1 MFSKKDLQ
9 DNDIVYYR
17 DESKRIVKG
26 KNLLDI
32 DGNICYNLNRYRE
45 DLIEKNDNISLAFSF
60 DYKIDKNSI
69 FEINMLNI
77 CEKIDKFIVGGF
89 KK

>member
-1 MFSKKDLQ
+1 MEEEIQEYLE
-9 DNDIVYYR
+9 NTYR
-17 DESKRIVKG
+17 NINFEVSYKSLNLYNIYGRIQISIKQ
-26 KNLLDI
+26 
-32 DGNICYNLNRYRE
+32 
-45 DLIEKNDNISLAFSF
+45 SLAFSF

>member
-1 MFSKKDLQ
+1 MELEIQ
-9 DNDIVYYR
+9 EYLENTYR
-17 DESKRIVKG
+17 NINIEVNYKSLNLYNIYGRIQ
-26 KNLLDI
+26 
-32 DGNICYNLNRYRE
+32 
-45 DLIEKNDNISLAFSF
+45 ISIKQILAFSF